1 MDTDIV
7 YIKTDITKMLQ
18 KMLELNLILQVMNQ
32 IDHYQKQKR
41 KKVIGLIK
49 DELGGK
55 KYDKFVEL
63 RAKTL
68 FKR

>member
-55 KYDKFVEL
+55 NMTNL
-63 RAKTL
+63 L
-68 FKR
+68 N

>member
-7 YIKTDITKMLQ
+7 YIKTDIIKLLQ

-55 KYDKFVEL
+55 NMTNL
-63 RAKTL
+63 L
-68 FKR
+68 N

>member
-55 KYDKFVEL
+55 NVTNL
-63 RAKTL
+63 L
-68 FKR
+68 N

>member
-7 YIKTDITKMLQ
+7 YIKTDIIKMLQ

-55 KYDKFVEL
+55 NMTNL
-63 RAKTL
+63 L
-68 FKR
+68 N